1 MSPARARTSSAEIV
15 DAGRELLEMGGLEAV
30 TMGAVAERVNVRAP
44 SLYKRLPNRAALIAA
59 IGDAAVDDLSRCL
72 ARVADGSDP
81 AEALRRMTAAVRTFA
96 HENPRAYELVFMSQ
110 PDESR
115 PAPARTAAASAP
127 VVAAAERLVGPD
139 GALAAAR
146 LVTAFTHGFISMELN
161 GIFRLGGD
169 LDDSFRQGIELIVG
183 ALVGRGGGNRPAS

>member
-161 GIFRLGGD
+161 GVFRLGGD
-169 LDDSFRQGIELIVG
+169 LDESFRHGVELVVG
-183 ALVGRGGGNRPAS
+183 ALTGGGGNRRSA